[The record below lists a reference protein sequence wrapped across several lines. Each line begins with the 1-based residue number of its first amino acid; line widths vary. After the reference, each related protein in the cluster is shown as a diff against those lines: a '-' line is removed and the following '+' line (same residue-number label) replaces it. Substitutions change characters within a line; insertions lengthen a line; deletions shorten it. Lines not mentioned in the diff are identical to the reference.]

1 MSYLSPHS
9 LISPVFTNFSDKL
22 TIWIPTYNRPR
33 QLRALLRRIKDLHIY
48 IAVKILISDNHS
60 SQFSE
65 LDLDD
70 ILLSCVSFER
80 RPCNLSAGANFLR
93 AFESIDTDWIHIMSD
108 DDDFCDDY
116 LSIIANDIRN
126 TSEDIVAIKYD
137 TELYGQLNTEEHND
151 LSSALSSIDG
161 NSVNSWLNNLL
172 LISGWVFRRKDICR
186 YISHAYLGYGTKLS
200 HILPV
205 LKCCDYERKS
215 ILFSSRRPIRFIQ
228 NDDSWPK
235 AATWVEMV
243 TNTQLG
249 HSYISATNRQ
259 ALHVCLFGGS
269 TQRLVAKILRIRIF
283 YTSKRGN
290 AHWIK
295 VLSIVGLLSHRF
307 FLISFIMLP
316 FLLLPTS
323 IWPESLRLSLG
334 NDGSSERW

>member
-1 MSYLSPHS
+1 VTVN
-9 LISPVFTNFSDKL
+9 ISEKL

-48 IAVKILISDNHS
+48 NHVKILISDNHS
-60 SQFSE
+60 PHFSE
-65 LDLDD
+65 LDLDGS
-70 ILLSCVSFER
+70 LLGCVSFER

-93 AFESIDTDWIHIMSD
+93 AFESVDTDWIHIMSD

-116 LSIIANDIRN
+116 LSIIVNDIQN
-126 TSEDIVAIKYD
+126 VSEDIVAIKYD
-137 TELYGQLNTEEHND
+137 TDLYGHLNTEEHNELD
-151 LSSALSSIDG
+151 SALSSINGD
-161 NSVNSWLNNLL
+161 SVNSWFNNLL
-172 LISGWVFRRKDICR
+172 LISGWVFRRKDVCR

-215 ILFSSRRPIRFIQ
+215 ILFSSKRPIRFIQ
-228 NDDSWPK
+228 NTDGWPK

-243 TNTQLG
+243 ANTQLG
-249 HSYISATNRQ
+249 HSYISEMNRL
-259 ALHVCLFGGS
+259 ALHFCLFGGS
-269 TQRLVAKILRIRIF
+269 TQRLAAKILRIRIF
-283 YTSKRGN
+283 YTRKRGN

-295 VLSIVGLLSHRF
+295 ILAIVGLLSPRF
-307 FLISFIMLP
+307 FLISIIMLP

-323 IWPESLRLSLG
+323 IWPEFLRLSLG